1 MIKTWLIIIFV
12 SIPMTITLLVINLM
26 LLVNAELSISFLKQ
40 KMRVIIANSCIDD
53 FFESINTILDNSISN
68 SRGNF
73 SIMRETLEKR
83 IEELMEKVS
92 KAKSFLEECGLKISF
107 EKSIVFFNNTEEY
120 IIQITAEAYA
130 EDCEGFFSIR
140 RSSNIVRFFPQ
151 EICKELSFAK
161 FFPNNSS

>member
-12 SIPMTITLLVINLM
+12 SILMTVTLLVVNLM
-26 LLVNAELSISFLKQ
+26 LLVNAELSINFLKQ
-40 KMRVIIANSCIDD
+40 KMKAIIANSCIDD
-53 FFESINTILDNSISN
+53 FFESISTILDDSISN

-73 SIMRETLEKR
+73 SIMRETLERR
-83 IEELMEKVS
+83 IEKLMGKVS
-92 KAKSFLEECGLKISF
+92 KTKSFLEECGLKISF
-107 EKSIVFFNNTEEY
+107 EKSIVFFNNTEEEY

-151 EICKELSFAK
+151 EICKESSY

>member
-107 EKSIVFFNNTEEY
+107 EKSIVFFNNTEEEY

-140 RSSNIVRFFPQ
+140 RSSNMVRFFPQ
-151 EICKELSFAK
+151 EICKESGSAIFSK
-161 FFPNNSS
+161 